1 MDKNQRV
8 EDGILSHTKNE
19 TARKHL
25 SSFFA
30 HLDKIRCAEDMSDD
44 NMNYAVNGSDGVAAY
59 LASDLDALQEQK
71 LAEIE
76 NIQTDVFPHRRR
88 STSIEQGDINARG
101 KYGYTRLTEA
111 ASKGDV
117 ELVKQ
122 LVAAG
127 ARWDI
132 PDNWGQ
138 NAWDKALARGFDDV
152 IRVFDPAFV
161 RSKKA
166 RAETYNY
173 DND

>member
-44 NMNYAVNGSDGVAAY
+44 SVNYAVNGSDGVAAY
-59 LASDLDALQEQK
+59 LASDLNSLQEQK

-76 NIQTDVFPHRRR
+76 SIQTDVFPRRR
-88 STSIEQGDINARG
+88 RVSPTEQNDINARG

-138 NAWDKALARGFDDV
+138 NALDKAMARGFDDV
-152 IRVFDPAFV
+152 VRVFDPSFV

-166 RAETYNY
+166 KAETYNY